1 MGSHFRS
8 THQAVQWCNQVT
20 KMSKGDI
27 SAKDAERVKF
37 AFDIFDF
44 DGKGVVDAW
53 YISDLLRAVNL
64 NPTNK
69 KLEQFSVPAK
79 KGEKMMKLEEFI
91 PMFVTIKKDKDSGC
105 YDDFVE
111 VLKPYDKE
119 ENGTMM
125 TSELEY
131 ILTNLGE
138 CLTKEDC
145 KLVMTECC
153 PPEDEDGCFAIIP
166 FLKKLCEKE

>member
-1 MGSHFRS
+1 MGTSGLPIKLFS
-8 THQAVQWCNQVT
+8 GV
-20 KMSKGDI
+20 
-27 SAKDAERVKF
+27 AKSPRCRRVKS

-53 YISDLLRAVNL
+53 YISDMLRAVNL

-69 KLEQFSVPAK
+69 KLEQFSIPAK
-79 KGEKMMKLEEFI
+79 KGERMMKVDEFI
-91 PMFVTIKKDKDSGC
+91 PMFVTIKKDKDSGT

-111 VLKPYDKE
+111 VLKLYDKE

-125 TSELEY
+125 SSELEY
-131 ILTNLGE
+131 ILTNLGG
-138 CLTKEDC
+138 CLSKEDC

>member
-1 MGSHFRS
+1 MGTSGLPIKLFS
-8 THQAVQWCNQVT
+8 GV
-20 KMSKGDI
+20 
-27 SAKDAERVKF
+27 AKSPRCRRVKL

-69 KLEQFSVPAK
+69 KLEQFAVPAK

-111 VLKPYDKE
+111 VLKLYDKE

-138 CLTKEDC
+138 CLSKEDC

>member
-1 MGSHFRS
+1 
-8 THQAVQWCNQVT
+8 
-20 KMSKGDI
+20 MSKGDI
-27 SAKDAERVKF
+27 SSKDAERVKF

-53 YISDLLRAVNL
+53 YIADLLRAVNL

-69 KLEQFSVPAK
+69 KLEQFAIPAK
-79 KGEKMMKLEEFI
+79 KGEKLMKLDEFI

-111 VLKPYDKE
+111 VLKLYDKE

-125 TSELEY
+125 TSELSY
-131 ILTNLGE
+131 ILENLGE
-138 CLTKEDC
+138 CLSKEDC
-145 KLVMTECC
+145 KLFMTECC

>member
-8 THQAVQWCNQVT
+8 NYQAVQWCTTN
-20 KMSKGDI
+20 MAGI
-27 SAKDAERVKF
+27 SAKDQERVKF

-69 KLEQFSVPAK
+69 KLEQFDIPAK
-79 KGEKMMKLEEFI
+79 KGERQMKLDEFI
-91 PMFVTIKKDKDSGC
+91 PMFVTIKKDKDAGS

-111 VLKPYDKE
+111 VLKLYDKE

-125 TSELEY
+125 SSELEY

-138 CLTKEDC
+138 VLTKEDC
-145 KLVMTECC
+145 KLVMSECC
-153 PPEDEDGCFAIIP
+153 PPEDEDGCFAILP
-166 FLKKLCEKE
+166 FLAKLCERD

>member
-1 MGSHFRS
+1 
-8 THQAVQWCNQVT
+8 
-20 KMSKGDI
+20 MSGI
-27 SAKDAERVKF
+27 TPKDAERVKF

-44 DGKGVVDAW
+44 DGKGSVDAF
-53 YISDLLRAVNL
+53 YIADLLRAVNL

-69 KLEQFSVPAK
+69 KLEQFAVPAK
-79 KGEKMMKLEEFI
+79 KGEKMMKLDEFI

-111 VLKPYDKE
+111 VLKLYDKE

-131 ILTNLGE
+131 ILQNLGE
-138 CLTKEDC
+138 CLSKEDC

-153 PPEDEDGCFAIIP
+153 PAEDEDGCFDIQR